1 MKKLLSIFLILL
13 LHMALPLTAGADQ
26 YNDGINIEDIEGM
39 DELRETMPEQARD
52 YLSDNSISAEDS
64 SGLMSLSPNK
74 LISDIFTMAK
84 DRITLPIRL
93 LASLIGVVILCSLLE
108 SMQDTVPK
116 SSLSNTFGIVGV
128 VASSTIL
135 TVQIGDCIFQATQT
149 LHDGSDF
156 MLLYVPIF
164 SSILAVGGN
173 ITSAT
178 VYNTILF
185 GAAQMISQMTSTI
198 FVPMIGSFLALS
210 IVGSIMP
217 ELNLISLANAI
228 KGITMWGLGII
239 MTIFVGLLTVQSF
252 VGTATDTLALKA
264 TKFAISAFVPVVG
277 GALSEALNTV
287 QGSMGILKASI
298 GGFGIIAGA
307 MTMLPTIIY
316 VVMIK
321 GAIAVA
327 GIVSDIFGTTK
338 LSSLFKS
345 CSATLSII
353 IALLVSTTLL
363 LIISTTI
370 MLMTGQTA
378 T

>member
-1 MKKLLSIFLILL
+1 MKKILSMFIILT
-13 LHMALPLTAGADQ
+13 LHIILPLTVNAQ
-26 YNDGINIEDIEGM
+26 VHNDGMDIESIEGM
-39 DELRETMPEQARD
+39 DELGEAIPDEARN
-52 YLSDNSISAEDS
+52 YLNENSISAEDS
-64 SGLMSLSPNK
+64 AGLMSLSPGK
-74 LISDIFTMAK
+74 LLHDLFAMAK
-84 DRITLPIRL
+84 DRITLPIKL

-116 SSLSNTFGIVGV
+116 SSLSDTFGIVGV
-128 VASSTIL
+128 IASSTIL
-135 TVQIGDCIFQATQT
+135 TVQIGDCISQATQT
-149 LHDGSDF
+149 LHDGSNF

-164 SSILAVGGN
+164 SSVLAVGGN

-178 VYNTILF
+178 VYNTIVF
-185 GAAQMISQMTSTI
+185 GAAQIISQMTSTV

-228 KGITMWGLGII
+228 KSITMWGLGII

-298 GGFGIIAGA
+298 GGFGIVAGA

-321 GAIAVA
+321 GSISLA
-327 GIVSDIFGTTK
+327 GIVSDIFGTAK

-353 IALLVSTTLL
+353 IALLVSTTLM

>member
-1 MKKLLSIFLILL
+1 MKKLIPLLIIFLLY
-13 LHMALPLTAGADQ
+13 TAPPFVVSANQGADRMEIH
-26 YNDGINIEDIEGM
+26 NIEGM
-39 DELRETMPEQARD
+39 DELSEAVPEQARD
-52 YLSDNSISAEDS
+52 YLSENDISADDS
-64 SGLMSLSPNK
+64 SGLMSLSPAK
-74 LISDIFTMAK
+74 LLGDVLSMAK
-84 DRITLPIRL
+84 SKAISPIKL

-108 SMQDTVPK
+108 SMQDTVHK
-116 SSLSNTFGIVGV
+116 SSLSHTFGVIGV
-128 VASSTIL
+128 IASSTIL

-173 ITSAT
+173 ITTAT
-178 VYNTILF
+178 VYNGIVF
-185 GAAQMISQMTSTI
+185 SAAQIISQMTSTV

-228 KGITMWGLGII
+228 KNITMWGLGII

-321 GAIAVA
+321 GSISIA

-353 IALLVSTTLL
+353 IALLVSTTLM

-370 MLMTGQTA
+370 MLMTGQAA